1 MIAFL
6 PLLLY
11 PLSWRAVTIHTLT
24 EREAGAQ
31 LSSKQSTEASGT
43 LGLGRFRQCSAPI
56 GFVRD
61 SSTLS
66 KRKVFINQ
74 LRNNQ
79 TSFNNARR
87 AVVLLYMKMANTV
100 VALGLFGC
108 GARKINGIQSWVYTE
123 INLITNQTHT
133 HSYNYILFLFSP
145 CLFLQNFKEDE
156 QINYY
161 LHFWELL

>member
-11 PLSWRAVTIHTLT
+11 PLSWRAVPIHTLT

-31 LSSKQSTEASGT
+31 LSPKQSTEASGT

-61 SSTLS
+61 SSKLS
-66 KRKVFINQ
+66 KRKIFINQ

-79 TSFNNARR
+79 TSSNNARR
-87 AVVLLYMKMANTV
+87 SAVPLYMTMVNTV

-108 GARKINGIQSWVYTE
+108 GARKRNGIQSWDYTE

-133 HSYNYILFLFSP
+133 HITIFCFYFLYVCFYKTLRRTS
-145 CLFLQNFKEDE
+145 K
-156 QINYY
+156 
-161 LHFWELL
+161 